1 MLPLIP
7 RRSGLDERECGDSA
21 RDDRKHQRGH
31 RRHRDCSRAR
41 VYAAGPGACIVSLN
55 ILAVVNT
62 GLAGEVLNLHPP
74 IQKAVFS
81 PKATA
86 NRATKQ
92 VAAELTDRAPVR
104 SVGQVAQLE
113 GQGSWKSIA

>member
-1 MLPLIP
+1 LL
-7 RRSGLDERECGDSA
+7 
-21 RDDRKHQRGH
+21 
-31 RRHRDCSRAR
+31 RAH

-62 GLAGEVLNLHPP
+62 GLAGEVLNLPSANFWALGLP
-74 IQKAVFS
+74 NQKAVFS

-92 VAAELTDRAPVR
+92 MAAELTDRAPVR
-104 SVGQVAQLE
+104 SVGQAAQLE
-113 GQGSWKSIA
+113 RQGSWKSIA